1 MLNTTA
7 HSQAPIAAVL
17 FDLSGTT
24 LDEGYIRH
32 GVAAV
37 ADEIARS
44 WDLDPSAVSRNF
56 MPAFRSVTESY
67 GSLPYYRMSDVV
79 CDTLAQIIGEGGSA
93 VRKRRL
99 LELEELMWSAA
110 IEQSTPADGAVETLT
125 RLHHAGIRTGIVSY
139 ADIPVFRALLER
151 TGLAGLCDV
160 EICSEQARSC
170 KPHPTI
176 FLRALAEVGTA
187 PRHSMFVG
195 DAVDA
200 DIVGGNRVGMRTAL
214 VTGREFTLD
223 TKRDDPEAQPT
234 YLITH
239 LTDIV
244 GLVELNPFAS
254 PNLGCADGAHGDPN
268 VQLREG
274 GVRTAGG
281 RGGRGTARVR

>member
-1 MLNTTA
+1 MINTTV
-7 HSQAPIAAVL
+7 HSKAAIAAVL

-37 ADEIARS
+37 AEEIARS
-44 WDLDPSAVSRNF
+44 WSLDASTVCRNF
-56 MPAFRSVTESY
+56 MPVFRSVTESY

-79 CDTLAQIIGEGGSA
+79 CDALAQIITEGGGA
-93 VRKRRL
+93 AKKRRL

-110 IEQSTPADGAVETLT
+110 IQRSRPADGAIETLT
-125 RLHHAGIRTGIVSY
+125 RLRQAGIRTGIVSY
-139 ADIPVFRALLER
+139 ADIQVFRALLER

-160 EICSEQARSC
+160 ELCSEQARSC
-170 KPHPTI
+170 KPHPSI

-214 VTGREFTLD
+214 LTGRELTLD

-234 YLITH
+234 YLVTH
-239 LTDIV
+239 LTEILE
-244 GLVELNPFAS
+244 LVERNRFAS
-254 PNLGCADGAHGDPN
+254 PHLGCADEPHLDPN
-268 VQLREG
+268 AQALLG
-274 GVRTAGG
+274 PPRT
-281 RGGRGTARVR
+281 